1 MQISSIE
8 SPIARSASSLEIEI
22 SIATNPSNPVSY
34 NPCQSEC
41 QRSILQ
47 RSILSLLIFQS
58 NRQSTT
64 FSLLLHQKML
74 QSFTLLQ
81 LYLVHTSMNLIE

>member
-34 NPCQSEC
+34 NPCQWEC
-41 QRSILQ
+41 QRSILFAEFTDFPIKS
-47 RSILSLLIFQS
+47 SINDFQFIASPKNVTIFD
-58 NRQSTT
+58 
-64 FSLLLHQKML
+64 FAPALPGPH
-74 QSFTLLQ
+74 F
-81 LYLVHTSMNLIE
+81 HEFD